1 MIFKFKSYDI
11 LMNLNGILKKLYDVL
26 MFIGASPSSVGGGIR
41 TTTFAIMILTV
52 FNYAKGN
59 SSIKIFGR
67 EIDTE
72 DIVRS
77 FIVITTAIMLCSIAI
92 ILLACYEPFSL
103 IAIVFE
109 VCSAFGTTG
118 LSMGI
123 TPDLSVFGKSVIIF
137 MMFVGRIGIFSFLF
151 LMRGKNT
158 KDLYHYPKEKMII
171 G

>member
-1 MIFKFKSYDI
+1 MQITII
-11 LMNLNGILKKLYDVL
+11 L
-26 MFIGASPSSVGGGIR
+26 
-41 TTTFAIMILTV
+41 LTV

-59 SSIKIFGR
+59 SNIKIFER

-123 TPDLSVFGKSVIIF
+123 TPELSVFGKSVIIF

-151 LMRGKNT
+151 LMRGKHT
-158 KDLYHYPKEKMII
+158 KDLCHYPKEKMII
-171 G
+171 S